1 MDNDDYTYNDCYEHR
16 EIMKH
21 HVTLMMRR
29 GDKETLFPLKGGK
42 VTPGAYDRYNCEEA
56 KNLNRMMPIQPKKT
70 KAHNQVPYLRSAPL
84 QGVVEYLQDYMISPI
99 AVKAKDMPSGDV
111 AWNNFPSVLYT
122 AHAVYCALEGL
133 IHLIS
138 HTSFTWFYSLDFP
151 HLIFFTWF
159 SRFPHLI
166 FFTWFFIMRSH
177 DFLHLISYCSFIRF
191 RIVPIVRQSIRS
203 IALLLLRSVSLVNKK
218 IWNTCRRET

>member
-1 MDNDDYTYNDCYEHR
+1 MRSGNLRPLSHTHTHTHTHTCARAHAHTQPFTHRSAAVQPALDTDYVQTRMDNDDYTYNDCYEHR

-138 HTSFTWFYSLDFP
+138 HTSFT
-151 HLIFFTWF
+151 
-159 SRFPHLI
+159 
-166 FFTWFFIMRSH
+166 
-177 DFLHLISYCSFIRF
+177 
-191 RIVPIVRQSIRS
+191 
-203 IALLLLRSVSLVNKK
+203 
-218 IWNTCRRET
+218 